1 MVEKDRR
8 IAKESPQDRLRK
20 IKQTPQGQEMLQRVA
35 SAEHPF
41 QEMYKIAEGEGY
53 IGDVDRVAQMMI
65 QRGITSELDFIIQK
79 NP

>member
-35 SAEHPF
+35 SAEHHFKKCIKLPRARA
-41 QEMYKIAEGEGY
+41 MLAMW
-53 IGDVDRVAQMMI
+53 IGW
-65 QRGITSELDFIIQK
+65 LK
-79 NP
+79 